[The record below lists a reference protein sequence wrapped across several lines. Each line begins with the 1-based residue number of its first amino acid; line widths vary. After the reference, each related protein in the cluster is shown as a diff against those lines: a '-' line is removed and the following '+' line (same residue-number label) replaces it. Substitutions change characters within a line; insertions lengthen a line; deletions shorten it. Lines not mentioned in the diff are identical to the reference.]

1 MGWDVESWVPR
12 GAFSA
17 PVPPAMTPSLAL
29 HLPLRLRLVLHGGS
43 LLAGLFTFLYA
54 RLVCTFICSLPP
66 PVLARSVALLA
77 LGHIVLR
84 ELLLRLVPSQGDNA
98 TPARQ
103 AWMLSVT
110 SWGLIGMIAIGLHAW
125 RYPTFPLSSHLKF
138 AVGYWL
144 LGAGILAQVEYLLFE
159 RALPPRPAL
168 SAEARLRER
177 LGRRLVEGY
186 VIFTSVPVIVL
197 LLTLL
202 RFIDEL
208 GGDRQYVVETALLAV
223 SFTGGAIA
231 AAVAYGRS
239 LRSDSEQLLQAV
251 RRVGS
256 GDFQPAATTSRP
268 DELSLVAAG
277 INEMAGG
284 LQLRERIREAFG
296 RFVSP
301 QVATEF
307 IEKYAQQGKMGVL
320 GGSRRDVVILFSDLR
335 GFTRLSESLQPE
347 VLIEVLNGYFQEMVG
362 AIQQHGGLVDKF
374 IGDAVLAVFGLPE
387 GKGNPAVAAVSA
399 GLEMRRRLEAYN
411 TRLAERGIQLQSGIG
426 IHAGEV
432 VAGYLGSTDR
442 VEFTVIG
449 HNVNLA
455 SRIEGQA
462 REPLPPLLFSDE
474 VARRLGEAFPVKE
487 VGSVELKGVAGQV
500 RLLTVEALARP
511 AQAA

>member
-1 MGWDVESWVPR
+1 
-12 GAFSA
+12 
-17 PVPPAMTPSLAL
+17 MTPSPTLI
-29 HLPLRLRLVLHGGS
+29 LPVKKLRLLLHGGTV
-43 LLAGLFTFLYA
+43 LVALFTFLYA

-66 PVLARSVALLA
+66 PLLA
-77 LGHIVLR
+77 SSVVLLAVGHMVMR
-84 ELLLRLVPSQGDNA
+84 ELLLRFDLEPGGRT

-103 AWMLSVT
+103 AWVLSVT
-110 SWGLIGMIAIGLHAW
+110 SWGLIGLIAMGFHAW
-125 RYPTFPLSSHLKF
+125 RYPTFPLFSHLKF

-144 LGAGILAQVEYLLFE
+144 LGGGIVAQVEYLFFE
-159 RALPPRPAL
+159 RALPSQPSPE
-168 SAEARLRER
+168 SHLRER

-186 VIFTSVPVIVL
+186 VIFTSVPVLVL

-208 GGDRQYVVETALLAV
+208 GGNRQYVLETALLTV
-223 SFTGGAIA
+223 GFTGGAIA

-239 LRSDSEQLLQAV
+239 LRRDSEQLLEAV

-256 GDFQPAATTSRP
+256 GDFQPGAATSRP

-301 QVATEF
+301 QVASEF

-335 GFTRLSESLQPE
+335 DFTRLSESLAPE
-347 VLIEVLNGYFQEMVG
+347 VLIEVLNGYFQEMVS

-374 IGDAVLAVFGLPE
+374 IGDAVLAVFGLTQ
-387 GKGNPAVAAVSA
+387 GKGNPAVSAVSA

-411 TRLAERGIQLQSGIG
+411 TKLAERGIQLQSGIG

-462 REPLPPLLFSDE
+462 REPMPPLLFSE
-474 VARRLGEAFPVKE
+474 E
-487 VGSVELKGVAGQV
+487 
-500 RLLTVEALARP
+500 
-511 AQAA
+511 

>member
-1 MGWDVESWVPR
+1 
-12 GAFSA
+12 
-17 PVPPAMTPSLAL
+17 MTPSPTLS
-29 HLPLRLRLVLHGGS
+29 LPVQKLRLLLHGGTV
-43 LLAGLFTFLYA
+43 LVGLFTFLYA
-54 RLVCTFICSLPP
+54 RLVCTLMCSLPP
-66 PVLARSVALLA
+66 PELASSVALLA
-77 LGHIVLR
+77 VGHMVMR
-84 ELLLRLVPSQGDNA
+84 ELLLRFELEPGGRT

-103 AWMLSVT
+103 AWWLSVL
-110 SWGLIGMIAIGLHAW
+110 SWGLIGAIAMGFHAW
-125 RYPTFPLSSHLKF
+125 RYPTFAIFSHLKF

-144 LGAGILAQVEYLLFE
+144 LGGGIVAQVEYLHFE
-159 RALPPRPAL
+159 RVLPSQPSL
-168 SAEARLRER
+168 ENKLRER

-186 VIFTSVPVIVL
+186 VIFTSVPVLVL

-208 GGDRQYVVETALLAV
+208 GGSRQYVLETALLTV
-223 SFTGGAIA
+223 GFTGGAIA

-239 LRSDSEQLLQAV
+239 LRRDSEQLLSAV
-251 RRVGS
+251 QRVGS
-256 GDFQPAATTSRP
+256 GDFQPGAFTSRP

-284 LQLRERIREAFG
+284 LQQRERIREAFG

-301 QVATEF
+301 QVASEF
-307 IEKYAQQGKMGVL
+307 IEKYAKPGKMGVL

-335 GFTRLSESLQPE
+335 DFTRLSESLEPE
-347 VLIEVLNGYFQEMVG
+347 ALIEVLNGYFQEMVS
-362 AIQQHGGLVDKF
+362 AIQQHEGRVDKF
-374 IGDAVLAVFGLPE
+374 IGDAVLAVFGLTE

-399 GLEMRRRLEAYN
+399 SLEMRRRLEAYN
-411 TRLAERGIQLQSGIG
+411 ARLAERGIQLQSGIG

-462 REPLPPLLFSDE
+462 REPMPPLLFSQE
-474 VARRLGEAFPVKE
+474 VARRLGDTFTVRE
-487 VGSVELKGVAGQV
+487 VGWVALKGVAGEVQV
-500 RLLTVEALARP
+500 LTVEGAERP

>member
-1 MGWDVESWVPR
+1 VLL
-12 GAFSA
+12 
-17 PVPPAMTPSLAL
+17 AMTPSPTLR
-29 HLPLRLRLVLHGGS
+29 LPLRLRLMLHGGTV
-43 LLAGLFTFLYA
+43 LVGLFTFLYA

-66 PVLARSVALLA
+66 PVLARSVLLLA
-77 LGHIVLR
+77 LGHMVLR
-84 ELLLRLVPSQGDNA
+84 ELLLRFALAPGEHA

-103 AWMLSVT
+103 AWVLSVT
-110 SWGLIGMIAIGLHAW
+110 SWGLIGILAVGLHAW
-125 RYPTFPLSSHLKF
+125 RYPTFPLFSHLKF

-144 LGAGILAQVEYLLFE
+144 LGGGILAQVEYLLFE
-159 RALPPRPAL
+159 RALPPKPL
-168 SAEARLRER
+168 PSAEARLRER

-186 VIFTSVPVIVL
+186 VIFTSVPVLVL

-223 SFTGGAIA
+223 GFTGGAIA

-239 LRSDSEQLLQAV
+239 LRRDSEQLLEAV
-251 RRVGS
+251 RRVGG
-256 GDFQPAATTSRP
+256 GDFQPGAATSRP
-268 DELSLVAAG
+268 DELALVAAG

-301 QVATEF
+301 QVASEF
-307 IEKYAQQGKMGVL
+307 IEKYAREGKMGVL

-335 GFTRLSESLQPE
+335 DFTRLSESLAPE
-347 VLIEVLNGYFQEMVG
+347 ALIEVLNGYFQEMVG

-374 IGDAVLAVFGLPE
+374 IGDAVLAVFGLTE
-387 GKGNPAVAAVSA
+387 GRGNPAVAAVSA

-411 TRLAERGIQLQSGIG
+411 AKLAERGIQLQSGIG

-455 SRIEGQA
+455 SRIEGKA
-462 REPLPPLLFSDE
+462 REPLPPLLFSEE
-474 VARRLGEAFPVKE
+474 VARRLADAFTVKE
-487 VGSVELKGVAGQV
+487 VGSVAFKGVAGEV
-500 RLLTVEALARP
+500 RLLTVEGSARP

>member
-1 MGWDVESWVPR
+1 M
-12 GAFSA
+12 
-17 PVPPAMTPSLAL
+17 
-29 HLPLRLRLVLHGGS
+29 LV
-43 LLAGLFTFLYA
+43 GLFTFLYA

-66 PVLARSVALLA
+66 PVLARSVLFLA

-84 ELLLRLVPSQGDNA
+84 ELLLRLVPAPGEHV
-98 TPARQ
+98 TPARH
-103 AWMLSVT
+103 AWVLSVT
-110 SWGLIGMIAIGLHAW
+110 SWGLIGLIAIGLHAW
-125 RYPTFPLSSHLKF
+125 RYPTFPHFSHLKF

-144 LGAGILAQVEYLLFE
+144 LGGGILAQVEYLLFE
-159 RALPPRPAL
+159 RALPPKPSQ
-168 SAEARLRER
+168 SAASRLRER
-177 LGRRLVEGY
+177 LGRRLIEGY
-186 VIFTSVPVIVL
+186 VIFTSVPVMVL

-208 GGDRQYVVETALLAV
+208 GGDRRYVIETAMLALA
-223 SFTGGAIA
+223 FTGGAIA
-231 AAVAYGRS
+231 AAIAYGRS
-239 LRSDSEQLLQAV
+239 LRQDSEKLLEAV
-251 RRVGS
+251 RRVGE
-256 GDFQPAATTSRP
+256 GDFQPEVSTSRP

-301 QVATEF
+301 QVASEF
-307 IEKYAQQGKMGVL
+307 IEKYARQGKMGVL
-320 GGSRRDVVILFSDLR
+320 GGSRRDVVVLFSDLR
-335 GFTRLSESLQPE
+335 DFTRLSESLAPE

-374 IGDAVLAVFGLPE
+374 IGDAVLAVFGLTE
-387 GKGNPAVAAVSA
+387 SAGNPAVAAVSA

-411 TRLAERGIQLQSGIG
+411 AKLAERGIQLQSGIG

-462 REPLPPLLFSDE
+462 REPMPPLLFSEE
-474 VARRLGEAFPVKE
+474 VEKRLAGAFTVKE
-487 VGSVELKGVAGQV
+487 AGTVALKGVAGEM
-500 RLLTVEALARP
+500 RLLTVESPALPAR
-511 AQAA
+511 AA